1 MTESIQ
7 ESVAPDATEKKS
19 PQKKSATAKKPAAK
33 KTTAKKTS
41 AKKVTSVTAQK
52 DTVKKETAKS
62 TAKKSSDKKSSDKK
76 SSDKK
81 SSDKKSSDKKSSDKK
96 SSDKKSPARKR
107 STVEVEV
114 VDVMD
119 TENTVA
125 DSTVADDPIIIEEPM
140 TPLIVADASK
150 QSKDRHGGFLNML
163 YRHPSNRMVAGV
175 CSGIADYIGWD
186 PVLVRVLWVIATVM
200 TNGAGI
206 LAYLALALVLPVGT
220 KRNGFVRPGKI
231 EMTEQNLSR
240 ASYGMIAF
248 GIAWLL
254 WNFGVLSFLFR
265 GTAAVLGVVFW
276 PALFIMVGLLLLNR
290 NGDKNYQ
297 DSFSNGWTN
306 VRDRANS
313 MRNSEGMPQF
323 DNINRGS
330 IRSGIMDLRQGM
342 PIKRS
347 RSNRVAAG
355 VCGGIGQAIGID
367 ANLVRLG
374 VAILSIGTWGMP
386 IVPYAILAILLPSSG
401 SSKQRN
407 ASRDEIIIDDKIEEE
422 ITIL

>member
-62 TAKKSSDKKSSDKK
+62 TA
-76 SSDKK
+76 KK

-254 WNFGVLSFLFR
+254 WNFGVLSFVFR